1 MLIIEASSVEFLL
14 YGMALMASIMVV
26 GYFIIEYFYPVGKDK
41 LRHWRFSKYYKVF
54 PDELK

>member
-1 MLIIEASSVEFLL
+1 MEFLL